1 MEADAA
7 RPLRHAS
14 SRSATGGANLRRMVD
29 RIRLRPAAPFATELR
44 PPGSKSITNRAL
56 LLAATA
62 RGRSTLHGWLDAD
75 DTRHMRS
82 CLTALDIENR
92 GQPGEALVVEGSAGP
107 IAARPETPELFVGTA
122 GTVARFL
129 LAVLAGSPGR
139 VRLDG
144 TPRMRERPM
153 AALVDALR
161 AQGASIACPL
171 VEGALPMEVGPHTQR
186 LKGGE
191 VRLARP
197 ASSQFV
203 SGLVLAGSLAAAPTT
218 IVLEQGTPA
227 RPYIDMTLA
236 VLEAFGGSAGWEG
249 DDVLVVHPSELRGRR
264 YVVEPD
270 ASAASYL
277 LALAAISGG
286 RMTVPELGRT
296 SLQGDVRFA
305 DVLARLGADVRQDA
319 TSTTVVGGRPLR
331 GGTFDL
337 SDMPDMTL
345 TLAVTALFAEGPT
358 RITGVGILRH
368 HESDR
373 LAASATELR
382 KLGAAVTEEPEGLV
396 IAPPLRGLRSGV
408 EIETYDDHRMAMA
421 FALAGDVTII
431 DPGCVGKTYPEYFND
446 LAKLGMVVPER

>member
-1 MEADAA
+1 M
-7 RPLRHAS
+7 S
-14 SRSATGGANLRRMVD
+14 D
-29 RIRLRPAAPFATELR
+29 RIRLRPAGPFATELR

-56 LLAATA
+56 LLAAIA
-62 RGRSTLHGWLDAD
+62 RGRSELHGWLDAD

-82 CLTALDIENR
+82 CLTALRVDNR
-92 GQPGEALVVEGSAGP
+92 VEPSGALVLEGSAGP
-107 IAARPETPELFVGTA
+107 FDALPEPPELFVGTA

-129 LAVLAGSPGR
+129 LAVLAGSPGPA
-139 VRLDG
+139 RLDG

-161 AQGASIACPL
+161 AQGASIVCPQ
-171 VEGALPMEVGPHTQR
+171 VEGALPMDVGPHAQR
-186 LKGGE
+186 LAGGE

-203 SGLVLAGSLAAAPTT
+203 SGLLLAGTIAERPTR

-227 RPYIDMTLA
+227 RPYIDMTVA
-236 VLEAFGGSAGWEG
+236 VLQAFGGEAGWIA
-249 DDVLVVHPSELRGRR
+249 DDVLLVEPRVLEGRS
-264 YVVEPD
+264 YAVEPD

-277 LALAAISGG
+277 LALAAIAGG
-286 RMTVPELGRT
+286 RMTIPDLGRA
-296 SLQGDVRFA
+296 SLQGDVHFA
-305 DVLARLGADVRQDA
+305 ELLGRLGADVRQDA
-319 TSTTVVGGRPLR
+319 TSTTVIGGHPLR
-331 GGTFDL
+331 GGDFDL

-345 TLAVTALFAEGPT
+345 TLAVTALYAEGPT

-382 KLGAAVTEEPEGLV
+382 KLGAEVTEEPEGLFIV
-396 IAPPLRGLRSGV
+396 PPTHGPRPGV
-408 EIETYDDHRMAMA
+408 EIATYDDHRMAMA
-421 FALAGDVTII
+421 FALAGDVTIL

-446 LAKLGMVVPER
+446 LANLGMVVS